1 VPAGPAFRVR
11 SASMVGECRADAR
24 KRAQIA
30 EAPPLQRLAATW
42 RWGAF
47 RVGNV
52 TVCRFVPNFVPEL
65 PLRRLGNRLPVYI
78 SRFKPRFDDRLS
90 HKAADSAGQEHTGS
104 HKSTGGFRNILMI
117 M

>member
-1 VPAGPAFRVR
+1 
-11 SASMVGECRADAR
+11 
-24 KRAQIA
+24 
-30 EAPPLQRLAATW
+30 
-42 RWGAF
+42 
-47 RVGNV
+47 
-52 TVCRFVPNFVPEL
+52 
-65 PLRRLGNRLPVYI
+65 LRRLANRLPVYI